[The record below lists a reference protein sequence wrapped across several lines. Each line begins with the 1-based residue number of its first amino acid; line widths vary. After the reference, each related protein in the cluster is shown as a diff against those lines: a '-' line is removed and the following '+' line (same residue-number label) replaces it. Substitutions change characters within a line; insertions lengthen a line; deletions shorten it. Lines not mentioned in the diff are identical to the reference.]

1 MRATPAARLLVLA
14 IACAGATACKVQ
26 QSWKEPEP
34 SLSRMQQ
41 QLRIDPFQKSEWYDN
56 GLSMRRP
63 PPGTISVEHTVRPRI
78 VVDGVVDG
86 VYAPQIPVPLTRA
99 LVEVGRAKY
108 DVICAACHGVL
119 GTGES
124 VVAQNMAVRRPTSL
138 HEPYVRALPP
148 GRIYQ
153 VIRTGYGV
161 MPPYGPWLTVEE
173 RWGIVAYVRALQLSQ
188 QVEVATLPADVRSA
202 LEEATR

>member
-1 MRATPAARLLVLA
+1 
-14 IACAGATACKVQ
+14 
-26 QSWKEPEP
+26 
-34 SLSRMQQ
+34 
-41 QLRIDPFQKSEWYDN
+41 
-56 GLSMRRP
+56 
-63 PPGTISVEHTVRPRI
+63 
-78 VVDGVVDG
+78 
-86 VYAPQIPVPLTRA
+86 
-99 LVEVGRAKY
+99 VEVGRAKF

-124 VVAQNMAVRRPTSL
+124 VVAQNMALRRPTSL

-173 RWGIVAYVRALQLSQ
+173 RWGVVAYVHALQLSQ
-188 QVEVATLPADVRSA
+188 GVEVTTLPPELRSA

>member
-1 MRATPAARLLVLA
+1 MRATKLARVLVLGL
-14 IACAGATACKVQ
+14 ACLAATACKVQ

-41 QLRIDPFQKSEWYDN
+41 QPRIDPFQKSDWYAN
-56 GLSMRRP
+56 GLSMRTP
-63 PPGTISVEHTVRPRI
+63 PAGTISIEQTVQARI

-99 LVEVGRAKY
+99 LVEVGRAKF

-119 GTGES
+119 GTGDS
-124 VVAQNMAVRRPTSL
+124 VVAQNMAMRRPTSL

-161 MPPYGPWLTVEE
+161 MPPYGPWLTIEE
-173 RWGIVAYVRALQLSQ
+173 RWAIVAYVRAL
-188 QVEVATLPADVRSA
+188 
-202 LEEATR
+202 